1 MLLKLNY
8 KHRQEGVGLEGCF
21 VCVCGG
27 GGGGV
32 ELVGG
37 CFQKKKKKKRLF
49 QENFTYIE
57 PIVNLVNQR
66 WVKTGVPERKTT

>member
-27 GGGGV
+27 GGGG
-32 ELVGG
+32 GG
-37 CFQKKKKKKRLF
+37 GACGGLFSKKKKKKKALS
-49 QENFTYIE
+49 
-57 PIVNLVNQR
+57 
-66 WVKTGVPERKTT
+66 RKFHLYRADRQSR